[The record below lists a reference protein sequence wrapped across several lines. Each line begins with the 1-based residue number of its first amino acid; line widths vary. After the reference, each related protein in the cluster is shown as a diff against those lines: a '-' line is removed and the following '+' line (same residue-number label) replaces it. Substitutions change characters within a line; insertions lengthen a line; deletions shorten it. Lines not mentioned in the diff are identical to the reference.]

1 MTDLFTNRTPREKL
15 MLAALAGLGL
25 LWLVVTQVWQPLQAL
40 RQQITARIP
49 RIERALT
56 EVQANPVPQSTPTL
70 TADPRTTSVIL
81 TDAAAAFGLTI
92 SRLQP
97 QGAEVLV
104 TLEDAPFDTVLLWT
118 QALIRDDALRLTQ
131 LTLTRRP
138 TPGMVATTLTVE
150 R

>member
-1 MTDLFTNRTPREKL
+1 M
-15 MLAALAGLGL
+15 
-25 LWLVVTQVWQPLQAL
+25 
-40 RQQITARIP
+40 
-49 RIERALT
+49 
-56 EVQANPVPQSTPTL
+56 
-70 TADPRTTSVIL
+70 IL

-138 TPGMVATTLTVE
+138 APGMVATTLTVE

>member
-15 MLAALAGLGL
+15 MPAALAGLGL
-25 LWLVVTQVWQPLQAL
+25 LWLVITQVWQPLQAL
-40 RQQITARIP
+40 HQQITARIP

-56 EVQANPVPQSTPTL
+56 EVQANPVPLSTP

-138 TPGMVATTLTVE
+138 APGMVATTLTVE